1 MTVQELI
8 NVLSTI
14 EDKTLRV
21 VTKGYEGGYDDV
33 AFPDN
38 TPIIM
43 DLALNV
49 NPEWWYGDHARIS
62 LKHHTYDAD
71 VEIVKAI
78 LI

>member
-8 NVLSTI
+8 NILSTI

-21 VTKGYEGGYDDV
+21 VSKGYEGGYDDL

-38 TPIIM
+38 TPITM

-62 LKHHTYDAD
+62 LEHHTYDAD

>member
-1 MTVQELI
+1 MTVKELI
-8 NVLSTI
+8 NVLSKI
-14 EDKTLRV
+14 EDKNLRV
-21 VTKGYEGGYDDV
+21 VSKGYEGGYDDLI
-33 AFPDN
+33 FPDDI
-38 TPIIM
+38 PITM